1 MVNKGEYMVIYG
13 HIHVNWVNQ
22 MQWMV
27 ITQTMRKKMGGID
40 GFSALVIVLLCM
52 IEYDWLGQV
61 MIGELI

>member
-13 HIHVNWVNQ
+13 AYSRELGKSNAMNGDYSNNEE
-22 MQWMV
+22 
-27 ITQTMRKKMGGID
+27 KMGGID